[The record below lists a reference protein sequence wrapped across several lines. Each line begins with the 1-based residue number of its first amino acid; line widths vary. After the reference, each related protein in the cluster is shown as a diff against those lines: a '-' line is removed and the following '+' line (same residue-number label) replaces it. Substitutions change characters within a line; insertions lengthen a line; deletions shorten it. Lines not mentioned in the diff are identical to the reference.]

1 MVKWSVLRHTQVIKL
16 RLVTN
21 GKMKCAEAHAGHQAP
36 LGDKTYL

>member
-1 MVKWSVLRHTQVIKL
+1 LKNR
-16 RLVTN
+16 VTN